1 MNVSLTPE
9 LEKLINQKLESGMYT
24 SASEVIRA
32 GLRLLAEQD
41 QLHQVKL
48 DNLKSEIM
56 VGVDQVKSGQTISS
70 KNVFDKI
77 RSKKR

>member
-1 MNVSLTPE
+1 
-9 LEKLINQKLESGMYT
+9 MYT

>member
-1 MNVSLTPE
+1 MNFSLTPE

>member
-56 VGVDQVKSGQTISS
+56 VGVNQVKSGQTISS

>member
-1 MNVSLTPE
+1 MKVSLTPE
-9 LEKLINQKLESGMYT
+9 LEKLINEKLESGMYT

>member
-9 LEKLINQKLESGMYT
+9 LEKLINQKLESRMYT

>member
-1 MNVSLTPE
+1 MNVSPTPE

-41 QLHQVKL
+41 KLHQVKL

>member
-9 LEKLINQKLESGMYT
+9 LEKLINEKLESGMYT

>member
-9 LEKLINQKLESGMYT
+9 LEKLINKKLESGMYT